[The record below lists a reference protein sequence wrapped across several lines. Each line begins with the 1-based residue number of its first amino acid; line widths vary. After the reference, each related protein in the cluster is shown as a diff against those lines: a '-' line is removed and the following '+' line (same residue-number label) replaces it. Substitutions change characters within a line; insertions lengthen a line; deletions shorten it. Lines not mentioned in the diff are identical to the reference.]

1 MNMLATADD
10 GVEHCA
16 RVLIVDDQPSGRK
29 LLAAMLAPEGLEVQT
44 AASGKEALAMVADQP
59 PDLILLDFLMPDMD
73 GCQVTGTIKSR
84 PATRSIPII
93 MVTSSDDQH
102 ARIRGLRAGAEEFL
116 TRPLDRLELCTR
128 VRNLLRLKTYGKDW
142 SERAPAPGGA
152 DESARLILART
163 LQRRTRE
170 LREIEVRIA
179 YAFRVARMGVWEF
192 DLPTKRLAWSE
203 ALPALFNVAEHEVPA
218 SLEGLLS
225 MVHPDDRHLVEDAL
239 ALVGREGTGFEFEFR
254 ALWPDGSAHWMA
266 SQARVLCDESDR
278 PTRLLG
284 LTMDVG
290 ARKSLEVQFR
300 QSQKMEAV
308 GHLAGGVAHDFN
320 NLVTIIL
327 GYTGLVVQSMTSDD
341 PRRADLNEV
350 TNAGQRAAVLAR
362 QLLAFSRT
370 QTPQPTTIDL
380 NAVVGGVH
388 KMLGR
393 LLAEDIT
400 LTLALAR
407 NVGAVRADRGQIE
420 QVLMNLMLNARDAMP
435 LGGRLVVETA
445 NADIETS
452 IPQDSTIPAG
462 SYVLLSVR
470 DSGIGMNEET
480 KARVFEPFFSTKA
493 EGRGTG
499 LGLSTALGIVRQSGG
514 YLRVTSELGQG
525 STFSVYLP
533 RISADRTPEPVVA
546 DGPALAVGTETLLIV
561 EDDEAV
567 RGLMRTTLERAGYNI
582 LEAASGRRAEA
593 LFEKRGGLVDL
604 LVTDVVLP
612 GASGPTLFRR
622 LTQTRPGLRVLY
634 VSGHA
639 DDAVVAHDHV
649 DPDVELLHKPFTADA
664 LARKVRDVLDRV

>member
-1 MNMLATADD
+1 MSMLATVDD
-10 GVEHCA
+10 GADHCA
-16 RVLIVDDQPSGRK
+16 RVLIVDDQPTGRR

-44 AASGKEALAMVADQP
+44 AGSGKEALAMVAEQP
-59 PDLILLDFLMPDMD
+59 PDLILLDLLMPDMD
-73 GCQVTGTIKSR
+73 GCQVTGIIKSHQ
-84 PATRSIPII
+84 ATRSIPII
-93 MVTSSDDQH
+93 MVTSCDDHH
-102 ARIRGLRAGAEEFL
+102 ARLRGLSAGAEEFL
-116 TRPLDRLELCTR
+116 AKPLDRLELCAR
-128 VRNLLRLKTYGKDW
+128 VRNMLRLKASEKD
-142 SERAPAPGGA
+142 R
-152 DESARLILART
+152 DARLVLVRD

-192 DLPTKRLAWSE
+192 DLSTKRLAWSE

-218 SLEGLLS
+218 SLAGLLS

-350 TNAGQRAAVLAR
+350 TNAGQRAAALAR

-380 NAVVGGVH
+380 NALVGGVH

-452 IPQDSTIPAG
+452 MPQDSTIPAG

-649 DPDVELLHKPFTADA
+649 DPYVELMHKPFTADA
-664 LARKVRDVLDRV
+664 LARKVRDVLDRPF